1 MSRKTDCWYKKVCSF
16 DTCVNCIRYSEM
28 KYLMANS
35 GIPKVRQKPQM
46 LDAGVDYDAFVS
58 LALIKDNIS
67 NFVAKGFN
75 LYICSNET
83 GNGKTSWSIKL
94 LLKYF
99 DRIWPGN
106 GFKIRGY
113 FQHVPTL
120 FNTLKDFSHNHD
132 ALKNVLEN
140 ADLVVWDDI
149 AAGKLSDYDVSQLLI
164 YLDSRIINGKSNI
177 YTGNIT
183 DYSKLQKILGSRL
196 ASRIWNNSTIIE
208 LKGKD
213 RRNG

>member
-1 MSRKTDCWYKKVCSF
+1 MSRKVDCWYKNVCSF
-16 DTCVNCIRYSEM
+16 DTCVNCIRYAEM
-28 KYLMANS
+28 KYLMTHS
-35 GIPKVRQKPQM
+35 GIPKSRQKPQM

-58 LALIKDNIS
+58 LALIKDDILQ
-67 NFVAKGFN
+67 FVERGDN

-83 GNGKTSWSIKL
+83 GNGKTSWAIKI

-106 GFKIRGY
+106 GFKVRGY
-113 FQHVPTL
+113 FQHVPMF
-120 FNTLKDFSHNHD
+120 FNTLKDFSNNHD
-132 ALKNVLEN
+132 ALKNTLEN

-149 AAGKLSDYDVSQLLI
+149 AASKLSDYDINQLLI
-164 YLDSRIINGKSNI
+164 YLDKRIIEGKSNI
-177 YTGNIT
+177 FTGNIT
-183 DYSKLQKILGSRL
+183 SRDKLTKVLGSRL
-196 ASRIWNNSTIIE
+196 ASRIWSSSVIE

>member
-1 MSRKTDCWYKKVCSF
+1 MERKADCWYKYVCSY
-16 DTCVNCIRYSEM
+16 DSCINCIRYSEM
-28 KYLMANS
+28 KYLMEHS
-35 GIPKVRQKPQM
+35 GIPKARQLPIS
-46 LDAGVDYDAFVS
+46 LEAGVDYNQFVLLNS
-58 LALIKDNIS
+58 IKNTITELVE
-67 NFVAKGFN
+67 NGLN

-83 GNGKTSWSIKL
+83 GNGKTSWAIKI

-99 DRIWPGN
+99 DNVWAGN

-113 FQHVPTL
+113 FQHVPML
-120 FNTLKDFSHNHD
+120 FNTLKDFSNNHD
-132 ALKNVLEN
+132 ALKYALEN

-149 AAGKLSDYDVSQLLI
+149 AAGKLSDYDINQLLI
-164 YLDSRIINGKSNI
+164 YLDKRIIENKSNI

-183 DYSKLQKILGSRL
+183 DHKKLTQLLGSRL
-196 ASRIWNNSTIIE
+196 ASRIWSGTIIE